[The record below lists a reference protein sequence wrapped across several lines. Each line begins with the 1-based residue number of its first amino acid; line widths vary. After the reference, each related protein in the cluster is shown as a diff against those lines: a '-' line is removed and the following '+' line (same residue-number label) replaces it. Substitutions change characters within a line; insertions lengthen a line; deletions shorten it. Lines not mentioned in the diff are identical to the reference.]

1 MNFPLE
7 KDLIKEMRVT
17 GKIISISKGETIIK
31 AGSRM
36 DNIPILNNLDQSETP
51 SKGLLWEGFVQIKPL
66 DSPIFWWQSV
76 VSEPPPGV
84 QVYY

>member
-1 MNFPLE
+1 LNFPLD

-36 DNIPILNNLDQSETP
+36 DNIPILNNLDQSEPP
-51 SKGLLWEGFVQIKPL
+51 SKGLL
-66 DSPIFWWQSV
+66 
-76 VSEPPPGV
+76 
-84 QVYY
+84 